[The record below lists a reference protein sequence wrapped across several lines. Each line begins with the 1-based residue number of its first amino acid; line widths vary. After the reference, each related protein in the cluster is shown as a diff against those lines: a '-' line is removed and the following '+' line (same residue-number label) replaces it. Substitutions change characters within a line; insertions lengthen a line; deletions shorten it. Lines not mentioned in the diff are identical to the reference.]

1 MEQHFSYRKEGND
14 YVFYRDEEL
23 IHLCDN
29 TIISTAN
36 ELLAADLLI
45 ALQKKEHPGDP
56 TSLLHYHFATLL
68 EKVDD
73 KINTDEIS
81 NLCYDDF
88 LNDNYLMFH
97 QVAPMRQ
104 IIAQHFADNLPAFLE
119 SLPVYKRMATVL
131 FAQTCHS
138 YMLAY
143 YLIIDVIE
151 QENVEESKEAFL
163 DDLLEFYGDFFDTED
178 EAASFLKDITP
189 VINTYVRYMSYDS
202 V

>member
-1 MEQHFSYRKEGND
+1 MEQQFSYRKEGND
-14 YVFYRDEEL
+14 YVFYRDEEPIQL
-23 IHLCDN
+23 QGSIKITTTNESL
-29 TIISTAN
+29 AA
-36 ELLAADLLI
+36 ELLN
-45 ALQKKEHPGDP
+45 ALQRKEHPGDP

-68 EKVDD
+68 GKQDEEKYTEEV
-73 KINTDEIS
+73 I

-104 IIAQHFADNLPAFLE
+104 IIAQHFADNLPSYLA
-119 SLPVYKRMATVL
+119 SLPFHKKSATIL

-143 YLIIDVIE
+143 YLQIDVLE
-151 QENVEESKEAFL
+151 QENVEDCKDAFL
-163 DDLLEFYGDFFDTED
+163 EDLLEFYGDFFDTEE

-189 VINTYVRYMSYDS
+189 VINTYISYMSYDS